1 MKVTCQINQ
10 TTLKPVF
17 VTFDDEK
24 EFLDANNLTIA
35 KIKAETIQLM
45 DQFEDQHLADM
56 YRNIHKTIMKSK
68 KEKHI
73 QFYNEL

>member
-24 EFLDANNLTIA
+24 EFLDANNWTIA

-73 QFYNEL
+73 QFNNEL